1 MVQDEAAGAPPVV
14 EEEAAPPP
22 PPPRPLIWPWLLVL
36 LLLVAGGL
44 VALWLVTR
52 DNDHKR
58 GATVTVPRVIG
69 EQQAAAVDRLNRAG
83 LKSKILSGTST
94 AAAGTVFAEDPHAG
108 STVTRGSTITLS
120 VSSAETVTVPNV
132 VGKKASAAVPILRRR
147 GLAVQ
152 TSSVI
157 SRKPAGVVLGQSPAA
172 GAKVAKGSTE
182 VIRVSRGLIQVPNV
196 VGQPRASAVASI
208 RGAGLVPEAFTVPS
222 TQPKGTVVAQRPRAG
237 TRVPRGSKVRLNLS
251 NGRSTGGVPPPPPPP
266 PPPPA
271 ATRVAVPDVTG
282 QAQEA
287 AQRRLNVAGLKSGV
301 VYVPS
306 DQPQGTVVSQSP
318 SGGTTVKR
326 GSRVQLNASLGPNPG
341 TQKTV
346 PNVVGMNPQQASS
359 RLTSAGF
366 KVQRLAQ
373 KVSVQSQN
381 GVVVDEQPAGGRK
394 APAGSTVTIYV
405 GKF

>member
-1 MVQDEAAGAPPVV
+1 MRFVPRFRRGRAAQPRRPGQRQTGVQDEAAGAPPVV

-94 AAAGTVFAEDPHAG
+94 AAEGTVFAEDPHAG
-108 STVTRGSTITLS
+108 STV
-120 VSSAETVTVPNV
+120 A
-132 VGKKASAAVPILRRR
+132 
-147 GLAVQ
+147 
-152 TSSVI
+152 
-157 SRKPAGVVLGQSPAA
+157 
-172 GAKVAKGSTE
+172 
-182 VIRVSRGLIQVPNV
+182 
-196 VGQPRASAVASI
+196 
-208 RGAGLVPEAFTVPS
+208 
-222 TQPKGTVVAQRPRAG
+222 
-237 TRVPRGSKVRLNLS
+237 RGSKVRLNLS

-346 PNVVGMNPQQASS
+346 PNVVGMSPQQASS
-359 RLTSAGF
+359 RLSSAGF
-366 KVQRLAQ
+366 NVQRLTR
-373 KVSVQSQN
+373 KVSVRSQD
-381 GVVVDEQPAGGRK
+381 GFVVDEQPAGGRK